1 MISLKRWP
9 LKWAPR
15 STTTTGRMLASQIPR
30 FRPHAKRFSTTVEEE
45 DFVDF
50 GSYEVILPEEP
61 FVFGHIPKPPYALTA
76 DGMPEQTPRANS
88 GKIKLGGEAESRIR
102 EAALLAKK
110 VREFAGNQVK
120 VGVTTNAIDLAIHDF
135 ILAHSA
141 YPSPLNYQ
149 GFPRSCC
156 TSINNV
162 IAHGIPDDR
171 PLHNG
176 DIINIDVT
184 LFFNGY
190 HGDTSKTF
198 LVGDVD
204 EPGKKLGNSRMW
216 ARKPFKGI
224 GKAIYDLIADKDYS
238 ISEQFTGHGINKVFH
253 CAPWI
258 LHHLNDEPGVM
269 EPGHCFTIEPAI
281 IQGRNPRG
289 WIFPDGWTAST
300 ENCARS
306 AQAEHMILI
315 TETGAEVLTR

>member
-1 MISLKRWP
+1 
-9 LKWAPR
+9 
-15 STTTTGRMLASQIPR
+15 MLASQILR

-61 FVFGHIPKPPYALTA
+61 FVFGVSHIRPREVPEHIPKPPYALTA
-76 DGMPEQTPRANS
+76 D

-102 EAALLAKK
+102 RQRYLSDDLS
-110 VREFAGNQVK
+110 K

-204 EPGKKLGNSRMW
+204 EPGKELVEITDEALERAIVACGPGR
-216 ARKPFKGI
+216 PFKGI

-238 ISEQFTGHGINKVFH
+238 ISEQFTGHGINRVFH